1 MLALFNVLLILSE
14 VPWAYGIEAKLVAL
28 GAGVSSDS
36 AIWVDDFRQL
46 LTNWGGGGVPIH
58 SQIERDPLLI
68 LLL

>member
-36 AIWVDDFRQL
+36 SIWVDDFRQL
-46 LTNWGGGGVPIH
+46 LTNWGGTH
-58 SQIERDPLLI
+58 S
-68 LLL
+68 